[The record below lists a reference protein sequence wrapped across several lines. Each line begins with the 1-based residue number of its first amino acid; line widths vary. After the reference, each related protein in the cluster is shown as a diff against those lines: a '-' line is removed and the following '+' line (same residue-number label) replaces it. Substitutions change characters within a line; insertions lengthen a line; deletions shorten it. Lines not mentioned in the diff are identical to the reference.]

1 MEADEGQEGRV
12 LNQDREQ
19 LKLANRFISLLQKEN
34 AQLHGVLRLLG
45 QLVDDMNA
53 NCSFEVFEHQWEGLT
68 DEVNRLSGFFES
80 HQKALQVLQDSI
92 PDVWDT
98 DEVDDDIR

>member
-1 MEADEGQEGRV
+1 MAHDESQEGRV

-45 QLVDDMNA
+45 QLVDDMDA

-98 DEVDDDIR
+98 DEVDDES

>member
-45 QLVDDMNA
+45 QLVDDMDA

-98 DEVDDDIR
+98 DEVDDES

>member
-1 MEADEGQEGRV
+1 MV

-19 LKLANRFISLLQKEN
+19 LKVAHKFIALLQREN

-53 NCSFEVFEHQWEGLT
+53 NCSYEVFEVQWNSLT
-68 DEVNRLSGFFES
+68 EQVKRLSGFFES
-80 HQKALQVLQDSI
+80 HQKALQSLHDAC
-92 PDVWDT
+92 PEVWDT
-98 DEVDDDIR
+98 DEVDDDMR

>member
-1 MEADEGQEGRV
+1 MEADESQEGWV

-34 AQLHGVLRLLG
+34 AQLHSVLRLLG

-53 NCSFEVFEHQWEGLT
+53 NCSFEVFEAQWEGLT

-80 HQKALQVLQDSI
+80 HQKALQSLQDAC
-92 PDVWDT
+92 PDVFDN
-98 DEVDDDIR
+98 DEVDEA

>member
-1 MEADEGQEGRV
+1 MEADESQEGRV

-34 AQLHGVLRLLG
+34 AQLHSVLRLLG
-45 QLVDDMNA
+45 QLVDDMDA
-53 NCSFEVFEHQWEGLT
+53 NCSFEVFEAQWEGLT

-80 HQKALQVLQDSI
+80 HQKALQLLQDAI
-92 PDVWDT
+92 PSDFEA
-98 DEVDDDIR
+98 DEVDES

>member
-1 MEADEGQEGRV
+1 
-12 LNQDREQ
+12 

-45 QLVDDMNA
+45 QLVDDMDA

-98 DEVDDDIR
+98 DEVDDES

>member
-1 MEADEGQEGRV
+1 VAADEGQEGRV

-45 QLVDDMNA
+45 QLVDDMDA

-98 DEVDDDIR
+98 DEVDDES

>member
-1 MEADEGQEGRV
+1 VEADEIQEGRV

-19 LKLANRFISLLQKEN
+19 LKLANRFIGLLQKEN
-34 AQLHGVLRLLG
+34 AQLHSVLRLLG

-80 HQKALQVLQDSI
+80 HQKALQSLQDAI
-92 PDVWDT
+92 PSDFEA
-98 DEVDDDIR
+98 DEVDES

>member
-1 MEADEGQEGRV
+1 
-12 LNQDREQ
+12 
-19 LKLANRFISLLQKEN
+19 LKLSNRFISLLQKEN

>member
-1 MEADEGQEGRV
+1 VEANEGQEGRV

-34 AQLHGVLRLLG
+34 AQLHSVLRLLG

-53 NCSFEVFEHQWEGLT
+53 NCSFEVFEAQWEGLT

-80 HQKALQVLQDSI
+80 HQKALQSLQDAI
-92 PDVWDT
+92 PSDFDA
-98 DEVDDDIR
+98 DEVDES